1 VKEVH
6 YDFFTRAR
14 PRKRDARRL
23 VAENPTIMNAVL
35 RKQKGN
41 LLAYALLLSLAVLA
55 ILVKLG

>member
-1 VKEVH
+1 
-6 YDFFTRAR
+6 
-14 PRKRDARRL
+14 
-23 VAENPTIMNAVL
+23 MNAVL